1 MSLTEFSRSIHGFRL
16 MKYLA
21 YSTFL
26 PSLIIFSY
34 LMIVDRYNRV
44 HNKIHN
50 KIHNKSQ
57 KTPNRKIISFLVTL
71 SIVFFCLDFGIL
83 CIRLFNQKL
92 TGEFNVL
99 TLVSIFFSSVLVF
112 SNIYYLSHIN
122 DENAFIVNHNVH
134 SSDKNYNI
142 KTYLNYL
149 YYSIYTLFTQGY
161 GDIYPRKVYTRLLS
175 CLQMLI
181 SYILTAYVFSKIIA
195 NSERIN

>member
-21 YSTFL
+21 YSTLL
-26 PSLIIFSY
+26 PSLVILSY
-34 LMIVDRYNRV
+34 LMYVDRYNR
-44 HNKIHN
+44 IHN
-50 KIHNKSQ
+50 KNNNK
-57 KTPNRKIISFLVTL
+57 KVINKKIISVLVTL

-122 DENAFIVNHNVH
+122 DDNAFIVNHNVP

>member
-1 MSLTEFSRSIHGFRL
+1 MNLTEFSRSIHGFRL

-21 YSTFL
+21 YSTFI
-26 PSLIIFSY
+26 PSLVILLY
-34 LMIVDRYNRV
+34 LMYVDRYNR
-44 HNKIHN
+44 IHN
-50 KIHNKSQ
+50 KNNKN
-57 KTPNRKIISFLVTL
+57 KKVINKKIISVLVTL
-71 SIVFFCLDFGIL
+71 SIVFFLLDFGIL

-99 TLVSIFFSSVLVF
+99 TLASIFFSSVLVF

-122 DENAFIVNHNVH
+122 DNNAFIVNHNVTK
-134 SSDKNYNI
+134 SDKNYNI

-195 NSERIN
+195 NSERVN